1 MFRPFISSGQILSS
15 INFVELP
22 VEFIFVANMLVLL
35 ILYLLS
41 HEQITSGKF
50 TVLSISY
57 LDVLSISV
65 LDNCQK
71 TITLIFILQVPFNQM
86 TIMQLHNTL
95 AESHERVLALQ
106 DELAGERGRK
116 RAIKR
121 ALKAAIKDQRGG
133 RNIQSTRPVLILVDC
148 PNKHV

>member
-1 MFRPFISSGQILSS
+1 
-15 INFVELP
+15 
-22 VEFIFVANMLVLL
+22 
-35 ILYLLS
+35 
-41 HEQITSGKF
+41 
-50 TVLSISY
+50 
-57 LDVLSISV
+57 
-65 LDNCQK
+65 
-71 TITLIFILQVPFNQM
+71 M

-133 RNIQSTRPVLILVDC
+133 RNI
-148 PNKHV
+148 